1 MNHPADQLIAA
12 WLTDDLDAAGVKA
25 LEEVL
30 RTDPTARARFARFCQ
45 SESVLPQ
52 ALSLAPNRPSTI
64 SARRAVRGGSKRMR
78 LRRPDGQLTWVLPAA
93 AAALVAVIVMVSV
106 LSRPTASPSSVSAPV
121 ITFQGPLELVRTD
134 GQVQVA
140 GKPFAVGLLAPRGAL
155 VEVIGG
161 SAELRWRDGSRLIAA
176 SGTTLRVTDDTVAV
190 QVITGRLD
198 AHVTTQTTTPF
209 AIGSAHATTSVM
221 GTRFS
226 VVVSAQSTE
235 LAVSEGRVA
244 FTSAAK
250 STSQEVIAGES
261 AVADVDGL
269 RSLTNP
275 RVLGFVPTARDVS
288 KVLGGRLIGRG
299 TFRLS
304 ELPSNGINIR
314 VECTPEVHALRT
326 GMRGVDDRLEQV
338 RAFHVFGN
346 VDNRSTMSWRPRVG
360 TFLIDAQPFSDQ
372 DGQQPLGSPV
382 VFELTIVP

>member
-1 MNHPADQLIAA
+1 MSHPADQLIAA

-25 LEEVL
+25 LEEAL

-45 SESVLPQ
+45 SESVLPH
-52 ALSLAPNRPSTI
+52 ALSLAPKRPSTI
-64 SARRAVRGGSKRMR
+64 SARRAVRGGSKRLR

-106 LSRPTASPSSVSAPV
+106 LSRPTASPSSAPT
-121 ITFQGPLELVRTD
+121 ITFQGPLELLRAD
-134 GQVQVA
+134 GRVQVA
-140 GKPFAVGLLAPRGAL
+140 GKPFTVGHLAPRGAL

-190 QVITGRLD
+190 HVITGRLD
-198 AHVTTQTTTPF
+198 AHVTKQTTTPF
-209 AIGSAHATTSVM
+209 VIGSAHAITSVM

-275 RVLGFVPTARDVS
+275 RVLGFVPTARDVT
-288 KVLGGRLIGRG
+288 KVLGGRQIGRG
-299 TFRLS
+299 TFRLG

-314 VECTPEVHALRT
+314 VECTPEVHSLRT
-326 GMRGVDDRLEQV
+326 GMRGVDDRLEEV
-338 RAFHVFGN
+338 WPFHVFGN
-346 VDNRSTMSWRPRVG
+346 VDDRSTMSWRPRVG
-360 TFLIDAQPFSDQ
+360 TFLIDAQPYADV
-372 DGQQPLGSPV
+372 DGHQPLGPPV